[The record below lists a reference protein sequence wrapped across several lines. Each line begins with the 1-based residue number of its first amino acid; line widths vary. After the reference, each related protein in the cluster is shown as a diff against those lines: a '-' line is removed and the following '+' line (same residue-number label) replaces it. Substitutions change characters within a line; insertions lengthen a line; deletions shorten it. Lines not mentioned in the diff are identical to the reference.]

1 MSNQR
6 QSHLENQVAADANN
20 LGDPKTRSR
29 VNSLLSSDANQL
41 NGIKIMNNGRGV
53 LQTQKVPLSA

>member
-41 NGIKIMNNGRGV
+41 NGIKIMNNGPGV
-53 LQTQKVPLSA
+53 LQTQKVTLSA